1 MVLVCHV
8 ISKDH
13 IIKRSCD
20 FMGGSLLMVSHHPT
34 KFGAHRHSGSA
45 VCLKLKK
52 RKIPDALAS
61 IRHYCL
67 SLKSMTWKHTA
78 YIINSDSGHAH
89 LNQQLGKKLKI
100 TFVSP
105 SKKRTVNHWFA
116 DEISY
121 NCYRDEERLLHS
133 TWVLYLHSFVDACCL

>member
-13 IIKRSCD
+13 VIKRSCD
-20 FMGGSLLMVSHHPT
+20 FMGGSLLSVSHHPT
-34 KFGAHRHSGSA
+34 KFGAQIW
-45 VCLKLKK
+45 CLELKK

-67 SLKSMTWKHTA
+67 SLKGMAWKHTA
-78 YIINSDSGHAH
+78 YIIDSDSGHTH

-100 TFVSP
+100 TFLSP
-105 SKKRTVNHWFA
+105 SKKRTVNHWFT

-121 NCYRDEERLLHS
+121 NYYRDKERLLHS
-133 TWVLYLHSFVDACCL
+133 TWVLYLHSFVSACCL